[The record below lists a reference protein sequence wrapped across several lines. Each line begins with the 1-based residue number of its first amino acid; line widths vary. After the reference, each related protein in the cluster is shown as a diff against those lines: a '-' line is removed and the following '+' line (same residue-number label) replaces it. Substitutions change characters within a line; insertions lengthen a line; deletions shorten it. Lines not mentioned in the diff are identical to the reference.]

1 MAELVPG
8 KPLAQKS
15 PDLLVE
21 NRLKVGRWRFRLTV
35 VDGAGNESRPA
46 ELVVQVADAPAPL
59 PLPILLNWKEISAL
73 PGARK
78 SDRLGR
84 LPETHKARPN
94 LATPRSPT
102 CTEQPEWLSPSF
114 SPRV

>member
-8 KPLAQKS
+8 KTLAQKS

-46 ELVVQVADAPAPL
+46 ELVVQVADDPEP
-59 PLPILLNWKEISAL
+59 LLNERL
-73 PGARK
+73 RLL
-78 SDRLGR
+78 RLGDFSTRFPRR
-84 LPETHKARPN
+84 L
-94 LATPRSPT
+94 
-102 CTEQPEWLSPSF
+102 
-114 SPRV
+114 

>member
-59 PLPILLNWKEISAL
+59 LD
-73 PGARK
+73 ARLR
-78 SDRLGR
+78 RLRIDDLTTRFPRR
-84 LPETHKARPN
+84 L
-94 LATPRSPT
+94 
-102 CTEQPEWLSPSF
+102 
-114 SPRV
+114 